1 MTTRDGR
8 KWLVLRSWPGR
19 PYVAARADSEF
30 AQKYRKT
37 GTVAGSF
44 RTMQAALDRA
54 KELNRPWAGF

>member
-30 AQKYRKT
+30 APKYRKT

-44 RTMQAALDRA
+44 RTMGLAMNRA
-54 KELNRPWAGF
+54 RELNWPAR

>member
-44 RTMQAALDRA
+44 RTMGLAMNRA
-54 KELNRPWAGF
+54 RAISS

>member
-37 GTVAGSF
+37 GTYAGSF
-44 RTMQAALDRA
+44 RTMRAALDRA
-54 KELNRPWAGF
+54 RELNWP